1 MAQKPKIEYV
11 TRFYSYG
18 SEAQKL
24 APAPKKP
31 KSVLPQVHL
40 ERVEKI
46 YIDPLALGGVVLALV
61 LLTVLILGVV
71 RLNDSWQA
79 YNALQNR
86 LDDLKVRNSELTHNY
101 RTGINTEAVREAAEN
116 SGYVDASEVEH
127 IKVHVKVPKLPEEPT
142 KWDDFKWFLSHL
154 FDNAGKQNQRTP

>member
-11 TRFYSYG
+11 TRYYSYG

-31 KSVLPQVHL
+31 KSQLPQFHL

-46 YIDPLALGGVVLALV
+46 YVDPLALGGVVLALV
-61 LLTVLILGVV
+61 LLTVLIVGVV

-79 YNALQNR
+79 YNAMQSR
-86 LDDLKVRNSELTHNY
+86 LDELKVENSDLTHTY
-101 RTGINTEAVREAAEN
+101 RTSVDVEAAREVAEN

-127 IKVHVKVPKLPEEPT
+127 IKVRVKVPKIAEEPT
-142 KWDDFKWFLSHL
+142 RWENFKWFLSHL
-154 FDNAGKQNQRTP
+154 FDNAGKQNQRKP